1 MKEKK
6 GNLLSQA
13 SGMFN
18 VKSEIHAATR
28 LSNVSWRKTTIA
40 TKCCFSIKDFVICI
54 NILAITY
61 RNSY

>member
-6 GNLLSQA
+6 GNLLNQA

-28 LSNVSWRKTTIA
+28 LSS
-40 TKCCFSIKDFVICI
+40 SYPPKDFVICI
-54 NILAITY
+54 NILAIIHIET
-61 RNSY
+61 RISYVFTQLL